1 MHTSLVLCGNTDSS
15 HPGEGFDPLNY
26 GWKDMNGYYAPDWF
40 SGPAIPDHMFEEP
53 VDNSCS
59 EEHENGELDLATEFD
74 DADGSGSDLPLSD
87 GSKSET
93 EV

>member
-1 MHTSLVLCGNTDSS
+1 
-15 HPGEGFDPLNY
+15 
-26 GWKDMNGYYAPDWF
+26 
-40 SGPAIPDHMFEEP
+40 MFEEP